1 MKTDIAIDK
10 LCNVAPVISSLSES
24 LSHDDEFKSAMQGEK
39 SNRTILF
46 KILPLI
52 LKKYRAEV
60 YEILSVWTEKN
71 VEEIK
76 EQPLS
81 LTVNEIK
88 AIWADEDF
96 RSFFSSSNA
105 SDSVAGR

>member
-10 LCNVAPVISSLSES
+10 LCNIAPVISSLSES
-24 LSHDDEFKSAMQGEK
+24 LSHDEDYKTFMQGEK

-52 LKKYRAEV
+52 LKKYRTEA
-60 YEILSVWTEKN
+60 YEILSVWTEKT

-81 LTVNEIK
+81 VTVNEIK

>member
-10 LCNVAPVISSLSES
+10 LCNIAPVISSLSES
-24 LSHDDEFKSAMQGEK
+24 LAHDEDYKTFMQGEK

-52 LKKYRAEV
+52 LKKYRTEV
-60 YEILSVWTEKN
+60 YEILSVWTEKPI
-71 VEEIK
+71 EAIK

-81 LTVNEIK
+81 VTVNEIK

-96 RSFFSSSNA
+96 RGFFSSSNA

>member
-96 RSFFSSSNA
+96 RSFFSSSSA
-105 SDSVAGR
+105 SENVAGV